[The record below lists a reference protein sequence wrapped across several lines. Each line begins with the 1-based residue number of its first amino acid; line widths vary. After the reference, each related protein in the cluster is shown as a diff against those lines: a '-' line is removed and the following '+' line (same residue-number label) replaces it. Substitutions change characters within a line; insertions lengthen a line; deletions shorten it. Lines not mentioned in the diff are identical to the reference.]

1 MSATTFQINNSCHQN
16 NIWPYSK
23 SPDMILIMSFVSL
36 LRACL
41 SAMYNT
47 RPVALTCHNTQM
59 AGHGLHDGVH
69 GKLAELANYPR
80 AAEGSMMEYGTH
92 CLGEI

>member
-1 MSATTFQINNSCHQN
+1 
-16 NIWPYSK
+16 
-23 SPDMILIMSFVSL
+23 
-36 LRACL
+36 
-41 SAMYNT
+41 MYNT
-47 RPVALTCHNTQM
+47 RPVALTCHNTHM